1 MKRLIIYN
9 ILALIL
15 LALCPLTTNA
25 QEVVKGDVNAD
36 GKINAADVVELNA
49 YLMGKPSLRF
59 HDLQA
64 DVNSDATIDE
74 EDLKTLTQLILKV
87 EGGVATPNTL
97 CLTTNADQWTDQT
110 SFADIVS
117 KDGAISAFV
126 NGNGETV
133 FLLYD
138 FINYTT

>member
-49 YLMGKPSLRF
+49 YLVGKQSLRF
-59 HDLQA
+59 HDSQA
-64 DVNSDATIDE
+64 DVNSD
-74 EDLKTLTQLILKV
+74 
-87 EGGVATPNTL
+87 
-97 CLTTNADQWTDQT
+97 
-110 SFADIVS
+110 
-117 KDGAISAFV
+117 
-126 NGNGETV
+126 
-133 FLLYD
+133 
-138 FINYTT
+138 